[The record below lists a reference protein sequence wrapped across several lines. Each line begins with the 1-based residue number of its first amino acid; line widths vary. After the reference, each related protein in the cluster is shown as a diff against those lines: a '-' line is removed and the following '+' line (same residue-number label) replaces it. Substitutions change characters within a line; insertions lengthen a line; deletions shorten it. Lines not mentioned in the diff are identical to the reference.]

1 MLIKTHECRGTW
13 HQDETHGNVI
23 VENWVSKTSF
33 NQGPSTLWNYSTAIF
48 VFKKKLIFFIFLNH
62 FNILKLKF

>member
-48 VFKKKLIFFIFLNH
+48 VLKKN
-62 FNILKLKF
+62 